1 MIALYGWVRSFFVTV
16 IGVRFGF
23 GVFRI
28 GLVSFA
34 VFRFVLAEVQRFQC
48 VFNLLSGAEA
58 DTGTF
63 DQSFFHV
70 LLDEY
75 AVAAQSDIKRTDI
88 PRRTISPFLKLS
100 IISVC
105 RARST
110 HTTSAQFTVLE
121 RWMRSA
127 ISSISISPLDLARA

>member
-34 VFRFVLAEVQRFQC
+34 AFRFVLAVVQRFQC

-75 AVAAQSDIKRTDI
+75 AIAAQGDIERTDI
-88 PRRTISPFLKLS
+88 PQADDLSFLETVDHFRL
-100 IISVC
+100 
-105 RARST
+105 
-110 HTTSAQFTVLE
+110 QGTVLE

>member
-34 VFRFVLAEVQRFQC
+34 AFRFVLAVVQRFQC

-58 DTGTF
+58 APLINP
-63 DQSFFHV
+63 SFTSFWTSTP
-70 LLDEY
+70 LLRK
-75 AVAAQSDIKRTDI
+75 VT
-88 PRRTISPFLKLS
+88 
-100 IISVC
+100 
-105 RARST
+105 
-110 HTTSAQFTVLE
+110 
-121 RWMRSA
+121 
-127 ISSISISPLDLARA
+127 

>member
-16 IGVRFGF
+16 IGIRFGF

-58 DTGTF
+58 DTGTG
-63 DQSFFHV
+63 FFRCEIDPQT
-70 LLDEY
+70 LIRINEKKSY
-75 AVAAQSDIKRTDI
+75 
-88 PRRTISPFLKLS
+88 
-100 IISVC
+100 
-105 RARST
+105 
-110 HTTSAQFTVLE
+110 
-121 RWMRSA
+121 
-127 ISSISISPLDLARA
+127 